1 VAGHEPGREDGGI
14 TFEQGVSTTVFP
26 IVLLV
31 IAIVPIVLIA
41 LVADT
46 VRTARRVGGLPP
58 FTTTYRAYSA

>member
-1 VAGHEPGREDGGI
+1 
-14 TFEQGVSTTVFP
+14 VFP